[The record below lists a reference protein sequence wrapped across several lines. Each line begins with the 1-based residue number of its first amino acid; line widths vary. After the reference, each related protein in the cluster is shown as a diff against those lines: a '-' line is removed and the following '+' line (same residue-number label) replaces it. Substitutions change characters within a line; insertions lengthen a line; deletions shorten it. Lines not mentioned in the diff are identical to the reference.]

1 MKKSRIGNC
10 IECQPFYR
18 HNAAILHPSVTV
30 CVLVGTGTVDVGVA
44 FIITLVAFV
53 IVVVIANIVFF
64 LRLLLLLLLLIP
76 LSS

>member
-44 FIITLVAFV
+44 FIVTLVA
-53 IVVVIANIVFF
+53 VVIANIVFF
-64 LRLLLLLLLLIP
+64 KTFVVVIVDTFEFLGFCC
-76 LSS
+76 